1 MRDTPLHT
9 SQVDGLFFSF
19 LFFFRISRERNSAN
33 STIKSLKVYHCKGIP
48 KLHPHRSWVLTE
60 KNVLNRKQRPCVFLR
75 DASDHNDSLRLGSI
89 APNFQ
94 AETTNGPIDFHEYLV
109 PPSCFSKAWS
119 LTCCRFIGDHWVVLF
134 SHPEDYTPVCTT
146 ELGAFAKLEPEFTKR
161 GVKLI
166 GLSAN
171 TIESHGGWIQ
181 DIDEISGSKLRFPI
195 IGDKQRKVAYLYDM
209 LDHQD
214 TTNVDQKGIAFTIR
228 SVFIIDPK
236 KTIRLILSY
245 PASTGRN
252 TAEVLRVVDSLQTGD
267 KNKVTTPINWVPG
280 DDVIVHPS
288 VKTEEAK
295 EKYPQLKIVKPYLR
309 FTPLPKEQTSAAV

>member
-1 MRDTPLHT
+1 M
-9 SQVDGLFFSF
+9 SS
-19 LFFFRISRERNSAN
+19 E
-33 STIKSLKVYHCKGIP
+33 
-48 KLHPHRSWVLTE
+48 
-60 KNVLNRKQRPCVFLR
+60 QRP
-75 DASDHNDSLRLGSI
+75 APLRLGST

-94 AETTNGPIDFHEYLV
+94 ADTTAGPIDFHEFV
-109 PPSCFSKAWS
+109 
-119 LTCCRFIGDHWVVLF
+119 GDKWVVLF

-171 TIESHGGWIQ
+171 TIDSHSGWIS
-181 DIDEISGSKLRFPI
+181 DINEISNTSLRFPI
-195 IGDKQRKVAYLYDM
+195 IGDKERKVAYAYDM

-267 KNKVTTPINWVPG
+267 KQKVTTPINWVPG

-288 VKTEEAK
+288 IKGEEA
-295 EKYPQLKIVKPYLR
+295 EKLFPKMKIVKPYLR
-309 FTPLPKEQTSAAV
+309 FTPLPREETSAAV

>member
-1 MRDTPLHT
+1 M
-9 SQVDGLFFSF
+9 
-19 LFFFRISRERNSAN
+19 
-33 STIKSLKVYHCKGIP
+33 
-48 KLHPHRSWVLTE
+48 
-60 KNVLNRKQRPCVFLR
+60 
-75 DASDHNDSLRLGSI
+75 
-89 APNFQ
+89 
-94 AETTNGPIDFHEYLV
+94 
-109 PPSCFSKAWS
+109 
-119 LTCCRFIGDHWVVLF
+119 VLF

-171 TIESHGGWIQ
+171 TVDSHGGWVK
-181 DIDEISGSKLRFPI
+181 DINEISQTTLRFPI
-195 IGDKQRKVAYLYDM
+195 IGDKERKIAYAYDM

-236 KTIRLILSY
+236 KSIRLIMSY

-267 KNKVTTPINWVPG
+267 KNKITTPINWVPGMSEIFGARSGPCSYPGCRRVAAADKIALG

-288 VKTEEAK
+288 VKTEDAK
-295 EKYPQLKIVKPYLR
+295 QKYPDLKIVKPYLR